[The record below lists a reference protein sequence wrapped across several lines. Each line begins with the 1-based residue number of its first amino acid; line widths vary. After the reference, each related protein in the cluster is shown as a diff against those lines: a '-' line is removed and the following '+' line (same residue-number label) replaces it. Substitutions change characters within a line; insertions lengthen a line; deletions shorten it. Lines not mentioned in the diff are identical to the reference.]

1 MADQPFNTVVIL
13 ADELEDSERR
23 ERLGK
28 VARILL
34 RLPPLEEEENPE
46 VLTRVSDDTEI
57 HDEESEQHV

>member
-1 MADQPFNTVVIL
+1 MADHPFNTVVIL

-46 VLTRVSDDTEI
+46 VLARGYDDTKI
-57 HDEESEQHV
+57 KGEEFEHQV